1 MSGDLMKSAPVA
13 LFVYNRLPHARKSV
27 RALQENALAKES
39 ELIVFSDG
47 PRSDADIAA
56 VLSVREYIKTVS
68 GFKNVSLIEREKN
81 LGLARSIITGVSE
94 VVDRYRRAIILED
107 DLVSSP
113 FFLGYMNEALG
124 RYEEE
129 EKVISIHGYVYPVRA
144 RLPETFFL
152 KGADCWGWA
161 TWKRGWDL
169 FEPDG
174 EKLLAGIRNG
184 RLEKEFDFDGAYPY
198 TKMLED
204 QTRGINDSWAVRWYA
219 SAFLRDKLTLYPGRS
234 LIKNIGTDATGTHC
248 GTTALYD
255 AEIAGSPVA
264 LADIPVVENRFAKK
278 EIGKYLKTVSP
289 GIAGRMIHRVAR
301 IFR

>member
-1 MSGDLMKSAPVA
+1 
-13 LFVYNRLPHARKSV
+13 
-27 RALQENALAKES
+27 
-39 ELIVFSDG
+39 
-47 PRSDADIAA
+47 
-56 VLSVREYIKTVS
+56 
-68 GFKNVSLIEREKN
+68 
-81 LGLARSIITGVSE
+81 
-94 VVDRYRRAIILED
+94 
-107 DLVSSP
+107 
-113 FFLGYMNEALG
+113 MNEALG

>member
-1 MSGDLMKSAPVA
+1 MKSAPVA